1 MIDIL
6 KEIKNLQ
13 INKATQD
20 LDIPTKLIK
29 NNSDLFVDLI
39 FTSLNGSIAQSTFP
53 SLLKLANITPVHKK
67 TRKHQKIIMGQLVYY
82 QIFQNI

>member
-39 FTSLNGSIAQSTFP
+39 LTSLNGSIAQSTFP
-53 SLLKLANITPVHKK
+53 SLLKLANIIPVHKK
-67 TRKHQKIIMGQLVYY
+67 TRKHQKIIMGQLVHY

>member
-39 FTSLNGSIAQSTFP
+39 LTSLNGSIAQSTFP
-53 SLLKLANITPVHKK
+53 SLLKLANIIPLHKK

>member
-39 FTSLNGSIAQSTFP
+39 LTSLNGSIAQSTFP
-53 SLLKLANITPVHKK
+53 SLLKLANIIPVHKK

>member
-6 KEIKNLQ
+6 REIKNLQ

-29 NNSDLFVDLI
+29 DNSDLFVDLI
-39 FTSLNGSIAQSTFP
+39 FTNLNGSIAQSTF
-53 SLLKLANITPVHKK
+53 LLKLANITPVHKK